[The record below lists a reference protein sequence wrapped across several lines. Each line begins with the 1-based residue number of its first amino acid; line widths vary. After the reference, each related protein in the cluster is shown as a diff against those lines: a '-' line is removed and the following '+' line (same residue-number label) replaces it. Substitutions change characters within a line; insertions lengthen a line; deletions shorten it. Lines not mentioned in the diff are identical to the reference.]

1 MMHFVLTLSIT
12 LVNTHFCDR
21 KVSMVIG
28 YFDVAESEN
37 GIGFSQLAL
46 VFEIFHTFV
55 SKKC

>member
-1 MMHFVLTLSIT
+1 MVL
-12 LVNTHFCDR
+12 
-21 KVSMVIG
+21 G

-37 GIGFSQLAL
+37 GIGFSESAL